1 MEISTLH
8 AILVLDCTSLSCK
21 ALVFSSVVL
30 SIVSVLLL
38 LIYLI
43 TGVFFMI
50 ETFKEINRTKHEEP
64 YQ

>member
-1 MEISTLH
+1 MEIPTLH

-30 SIVSVLLL
+30 SIVSALLL
-38 LIYLI
+38 LIYLT
-43 TGVFFMI
+43 TGVLSAV
-50 ETFKEINRTKHEEP
+50 ETYKEINRTKHEEP